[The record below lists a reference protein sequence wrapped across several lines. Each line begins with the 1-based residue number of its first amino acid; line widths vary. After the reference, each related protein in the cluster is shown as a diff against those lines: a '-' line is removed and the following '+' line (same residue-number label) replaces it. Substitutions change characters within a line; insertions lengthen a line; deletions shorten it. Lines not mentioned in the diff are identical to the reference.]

1 MCSNHSI
8 PLTDPSTGIIGDAFL
23 QAASR
28 NIQNL
33 EQAKAKIQELEQQK
47 RNLLEINGHLGRD
60 LENAQQTA
68 KVIADE
74 ACRTTK
80 IHQEQINAINKDVQK
95 WATLFKQADK
105 ETEKLAEEVESIKK
119 DAWKDAWIA
128 GGIGTL
134 VGAAVAVGVCYGI
147 YKYYIAE

>member
-68 KVIADE
+68 RCLADGAERIAKV
-74 ACRTTK
+74 
-80 IHQEQINAINKDVQK
+80 HQEQIAAINKDVQK
-95 WATLFKQADK
+95 WNILFKQADK
-105 ETEKLAEEVESIKK
+105 ETAKLAEEVESIKK
-119 DAWKDAWIA
+119 DAWIA
-128 GGIGTL
+128 GGIGTI

-147 YKYYIAE
+147 YKYYLAE